1 MRNIP
6 AFFKLI
12 KKHDP
17 RTEYILSC
25 CSICALCFSCI
36 CFGLLVR
43 GYIRF
48 GEAYTGLSLT
58 TGVVVVLLFFTAYI
72 TNYKKYID
80 LSLTILST
88 TIITICTLTGI
99 WWGFDLPS
107 VLLGYILSIVIM
119 TTVGTGNQNKIHL
132 ATILI
137 MMYGGHLYRNFFN
150 ITQTWHN
157 ENLETNDIIEIFVI
171 FSIITAILVFSQRAQ
186 SNLLTRAKRTEHLL
200 KKEKESLEVRIAEKI
215 EEIKFTQIEH
225 ISMLYRF
232 VEFGK
237 ISSGLFHDLMSPIQT
252 LKLYLESFPKKTL
265 EEKPFLQL
273 QKMQTVSQK
282 IEHMLETMR
291 KQIRFNQ
298 LIETFDVLQE
308 IHDILLITKHL
319 YIQKNISIDVIC
331 DSDTYLV
338 TTKRVILNHVLL
350 NLISNAC
357 EACTTK
363 QEEQKIK
370 IHVGEIRDSLY
381 TTYISIVDTGKGIS
395 ESNMSKIFDNFYSTK
410 NSHPEEKQSNCGIGL
425 SSSKHAVEHHLK
437 GKLLVE
443 SEEHIGTTMTILF

>member
-6 AFFKLI
+6 TFFKLI

-25 CSICALCFSCI
+25 CSIFALCFSCI

-43 GYIRF
+43 GHIRF

-72 TNYKKYID
+72 ANYKKYTDI
-80 LSLTILST
+80 SLAVLST

-107 VLLGYILSIVIM
+107 VLLGYILSIVIV

-150 ITQTWHN
+150 MTQTWHN
-157 ENLETNDIIEIFVI
+157 ENFETNDIIEIFVI

-200 KKEKESLEVRIAEKI
+200 KKEKESLEVRISEKI
-215 EEIKFTQIEH
+215 EEIKLAQIEH

-298 LIETFDVLQE
+298 LVERFDILEE
-308 IHDILLITKHL
+308 IQDILLITKHL
-319 YIQKNISIDVIC
+319 YIEKNISIEIIC
-331 DSDTYLV
+331 STDTYTV

-357 EACTTK
+357 EACEEKTK
-363 QEEQKIK
+363 DHSIK
-370 IHVGEIRDSLY
+370 IHVGPLKNSSY
-381 TTYISIVDTGKGIS
+381 TTYISVIDTGKGIPTGD
-395 ESNMSKIFDNFYSTK
+395 MPKIFDSFYSTK
-410 NSHPEEKQSNCGIGL
+410 NTHLENTYGNCGIGL
-425 SSSKHAVEHHLK
+425 SSSKHAIEHHLG

-443 SEEHIGTTMTILF
+443 SEEYVGTTMTILL